1 MKKFTILLI
10 LVIGFVIWLLY
21 LNNYT
26 YLRMPHIPTNEENI
40 EQKIKNW
47 ENYIKNDEDYDNYNG
62 FIYNVSLIK
71 DNHNYYL
78 RYIVWQIN
86 KKGTKENVIDYLK
99 FVTSF
104 LLSKYERK
112 IIKIQIWY
120 NPIGIE
126 DADEIIYDAY
136 ANN

>member
-1 MKKFTILLI
+1 MKKHISILFI
-10 LVIGFVIWLLY
+10 VIFFFISLLY
-21 LNNYT
+21 LNNFT
-26 YLRMPHIPTNEENI
+26 YLAMPHIPTNKENI

-47 ENYIKNDEDYDNYNG
+47 ENNIKNDEDFDNDNG

-86 KKGTKENVIDYLK
+86 KKGTKENVIDELK
-99 FVTSF
+99 FVTSL

-120 NPIGIE
+120 NPIGAMDKDEVIYNSY
-126 DADEIIYDAY
+126 AD
-136 ANN
+136 

>member
-1 MKKFTILLI
+1 MKNFSILLI
-10 LVIGFVIWLLY
+10 LAIGIVICLLY

-26 YLRMPHIPTNEENI
+26 YLGLPHIPSNKENI

-47 ENYIKNDEDYDNYNG
+47 ENNIKNDKDYDNENG

-86 KKGTKENVIDYLK
+86 KKGTKENVIEDLK
-99 FVTSF
+99 LTTSF

-112 IIKIQIWY
+112 IIKIQILY
-120 NPIGIE
+120 NPIGKM
-126 DADEIIYDAY
+126 DDDEILYNSYVD
-136 ANN
+136 